1 MCSFLMM
8 IGWDSTECETQNN
21 SNNLKIIDYVTGVA
35 SNRNKITATTIQT
48 IPPQQSNI
56 IELIVIVLTNR
67 INMKQIIHCQLP
79 IKFL

>member
-8 IGWDSTECETQNN
+8 IGWGSTECETQYNRNN
-21 SNNLKIIDYVTGVA
+21 MKIIDYVTGVA
-35 SNRNKITATTIQT
+35 SNRNKIAATTIQT

-67 INMKQIIHCQLP
+67 INMKQIIHCHLP